1 MSPGHPEATGEPA
14 DRAPSAASRS
24 RSGPPRRIGAALGEV
39 VSRSEPQTVLAK
51 VQTAWARAAGQSVAD
66 RARPV
71 AERDGTVTVACVSA
85 TWAQELDLM
94 QLELLSRL
102 NDGLEATA
110 IEALRFVVDGESQG
124 Y

>member
-1 MSPGHPEATGEPA
+1 MSPGNPESTGKP
-14 DRAPSAASRS
+14 PQPPASRP
-24 RSGPPRRIGAALGEV
+24 RRPRGGPPRQIGAALGAV

-51 VQTAWARAAGQSVAD
+51 VQTAWAAAAGASVAE

-94 QLELLSRL
+94 QLELLRRL
-102 NDGLEATA
+102 NDGLESTP
-110 IEALRFVVDGESQG
+110 IEGLRFVVDGEPSG
-124 Y
+124 R